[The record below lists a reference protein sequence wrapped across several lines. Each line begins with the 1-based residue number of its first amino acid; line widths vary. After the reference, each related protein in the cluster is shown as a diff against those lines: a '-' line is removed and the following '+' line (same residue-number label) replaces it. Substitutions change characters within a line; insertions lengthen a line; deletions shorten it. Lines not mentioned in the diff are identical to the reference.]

1 MAEASERAARRQHNL
16 ARMQGKSPLPARVD
30 DVPLPGGGLL
40 EEDEFVV
47 RTAKDWHVSVKPL
60 LLTTRRLVCP
70 RDPSGR
76 EVATVLLADVGEVRL
91 RKNRIGFA
99 TVVIEAG
106 DERKAFFPAHV
117 NGALMRTDIATMVDF
132 ARREATPTPSEG
144 SPLAAT
150 ADRYENL
157 RRLGELKASGVLSE
171 AEFEEEKARI
181 LKER

>member
-1 MAEASERAARRQHNL
+1 MAEASERAARRQQNF
-16 ARMQGKSPLPARVD
+16 ARMEGRSPLPVRVD
-30 DVPLPGGGLL
+30 DVPLPDGGRL

-47 RTAKDWHVSVKPL
+47 RTAKDWRVSVKPL
-60 LLTTRRLVCP
+60 LLTTLRLVCP

-76 EVATVLLADVGEVRL
+76 EVATVLLADVRDVRL
-91 RKNRIGFA
+91 RKNWVGFA
-99 TVVIEAG
+99 TVVIDG
-106 DERKAFFPAHV
+106 GERKAFFPAHV
-117 NGALMRTDIATMVDF
+117 NGNLMRTDIATMVDF
-132 ARREATPTPSEG
+132 ARRQAAPTPSEG
-144 SPLAAT
+144 SPPAAT